1 MKATI
6 SFKVA
11 GVVLFCLFTVARSGG
26 ADEPENKA
34 TSSPFAGKMVM
45 ISVKD
50 PSAGGCLEKVEVR
63 KLGGREFLVGNAV
76 PVDASYSAI
85 SGRKQW
91 IALDAVLTIYEFKD
105 LAEMKSVYYPEKT
118 QRPAK

>member
-6 SFKVA
+6 SLA

-26 ADEPENKA
+26 ADEPENKP

-50 PSAGGCLEKVEVR
+50 QSAGGCLEKVEVR
-63 KLGGREFLVGNAV
+63 RLGGREFLVGNVV
-76 PVDASYSAI
+76 PVDPSYSAI
-85 SGRKQW
+85 SGKKQW
-91 IALDAVLTIYEFKD
+91 IALDAILTIYEFKD

-118 QRPAK
+118 QRPPK